1 MDTQKNFK
9 KQHTNT
15 RRIKSSVFILV
26 ILSCILFLVLL
37 KTHQVS
43 GESMLPTLR
52 NRDKIFV
59 WRGRTPERL
68 DIITLEPIDN
78 PQESY
83 VKRVIGMPGDTLKLN
98 GNSLQ
103 ISYISNGYEKH
114 EEITLTDG
122 VAMILENET
131 QIPINKY
138 FVLGDNR
145 DHSNDSRSFG
155 LINRKQIEGVVS
167 WRYYPLNRIGTI
179 K

>member
-1 MDTQKNFK
+1 MNKQQNSK
-9 KQHTNT
+9 KQDTGT
-15 RRIKSSVFILV
+15 KRIQNSVFLLI
-26 ILSCILFLVLL
+26 ILSFILFLFLL

-43 GESMLPTLR
+43 GESMHPTLE
-52 NRDKIFV
+52 NGDKIFV
-59 WRGRTPERL
+59 WRGRKPKRL
-68 DIITLEPIDN
+68 DIITLEPMDN

-83 VKRVIGMPGDTLKLN
+83 VKRVIGMPGDTLQLN

-103 ISYISNGYEKH
+103 IRYLSDGHEKQ

-122 VAMILENET
+122 VAMILENQT
-131 QIPINKY
+131 KIPTDKY

-145 DHSNDSRSFG
+145 DRSNDSRSFG

-167 WRYYPLNRIGTI
+167 WRYFPLNRVGTI